1 LGRALRNKRLHRS
14 WNPFERDRGQP
25 TFVRPEAFEA
35 LCDAEALVH
44 PWFRDTQDVPLGKL
58 WHILLLSAPADF
70 QRAVAENDDPEP
82 VEPLRSQPLMELC
95 LRIPTYVMT
104 RGAGDRL
111 LVRRAFERELPAL
124 VVRRVSKG
132 FVDEGFQAV
141 VHHNIQFVRELLLEG
156 KLVNEK
162 ILDRRKLEQCLSDGF
177 LRGGPAQSEL
187 FAHIC
192 TEAWLRVW
200 QAA

>member
-1 LGRALRNKRLHRS
+1 M
-14 WNPFERDRGQP
+14 
-25 TFVRPEAFEA
+25 
-35 LCDAEALVH
+35 H
-44 PWFRDTQDVPLGKL
+44 PWFREIEGVPLGKL

-70 QRAVAENDDPEP
+70 RRPVAENDDPEP

-95 LRIPTYVMT
+95 LRIPTYLMT

-111 LVRRAFERELPAL
+111 LVRTAFEQEIPAL
-124 VVRRVSKG
+124 VLRRVSKG

-141 VHHNIQFVRELLLEG
+141 VRHNVQFVRELLLEG
-156 KLVNEK
+156 MLVKER
-162 ILDRRKLEQCLSDGF
+162 ILDRCKLEQYLSDRVIHGAPP
-177 LRGGPAQSEL
+177 RSEL